1 MRRKSPG
8 LKLPLAITFLARL
21 ITPTLSQN
29 CISLAGS
36 TQCSAFNAS
45 SISTSSGL
53 SGQFPFL
60 AFVSNTQ
67 QFDDQLSRYISTN
80 YVQQKYQQLL
90 GCDNVNL
97 TNTTNLYARYTTSV
111 ICNSI
116 VQQSIQPCSLST
128 ADARPLCAASC
139 AQQATSEEA
148 ITVNSQLCGRPN
160 QNFLDQIRAD
170 FTNCALPS
178 DSLSTRCVTG
188 EENEPND
195 CGFSSNLQ
203 GLCGYCAAS
212 SPNATDSCC
221 VGSNV
226 TARCEGV
233 TLPTFSLPPLFPS
246 STSGSTPSAT
256 GSSQNAKT
264 SSSSH
269 HGLSG
274 GQIAGIAV
282 GSVAVALIILAVI
295 LLCCTGMFGRWRNRH
310 QRQSI
315 FNQPSPPRRGGP
327 GMAIAPP
334 PPSKVQVSQ
343 TGAEPQS
350 GGRVTRM
357 AALTGNTSES
367 PSSGNG
373 TAAAGG
379 RRYGD
384 SSESD
389 GYGDTPGSARGGH
402 PVTGKRHGSLSSQ
415 SMLGALDD
423 HSSPNSGSG
432 GQYSSP
438 EGVASGQSEQLPSFK
453 DYYSHDDIH
462 PGDAVATLWAY
473 QPRAGD
479 EFELER
485 GDMLKIVGLW
495 DDGWATGVRL
505 NERAETYIAA
515 RRIQRDSGMSQGPGR
530 RGESAS
536 PTGMIK
542 AFPLVCVCLPD
553 HWKATVEGDGP
564 EEPGFA
570 S

>member
-1 MRRKSPG
+1 MFPLSLRCSSSVCRILCKYTISAAGQGPDSP
-8 LKLPLAITFLARL
+8 
-21 ITPTLSQN
+21 Q
-29 CISLAGS
+29 
-36 TQCSAFNAS
+36 
-45 SISTSSGL
+45 
-53 SGQFPFL
+53 
-60 AFVSNTQ
+60 
-67 QFDDQLSRYISTN
+67 
-80 YVQQKYQQLL
+80 
-90 GCDNVNL
+90 
-97 TNTTNLYARYTTSV
+97 
-111 ICNSI
+111 
-116 VQQSIQPCSLST
+116 
-128 ADARPLCAASC
+128 
-139 AQQATSEEA
+139 AQQATSEET

-203 GLCGYCAAS
+203 GLCEYCAAS

-221 VGSNV
+221 VGANV
-226 TARCEGV
+226 TARCARV
-233 TLPTFSLPPLFPS
+233 TLPTTFSLPPLFPS
-246 STSGSTPSAT
+246 STSSSTSSAT
-256 GSSQNAKT
+256 GSSQSAKT
-264 SSSSH
+264 SPSSH

-282 GSVAVALIILAVI
+282 GSVAAAILILGLI
-295 LLCCTGMFGRWRNRH
+295 LLCCTGMLGRWRNRH

-327 GMAIAPP
+327 GMAIAAP
-334 PPSKVQVSQ
+334 PPSQVQVSQ
-343 TGAEPQS
+343 TGGEPHS
-350 GGRVTRM
+350 GGRVARM

-367 PSSGNG
+367 PSSGDAVVG
-373 TAAAGG
+373 GGG

-384 SSESD
+384 SSESE
-389 GYGDTPGSARGGH
+389 GYGETPGSARGGH
-402 PVTGKRHGSLSSQ
+402 PVTGKRTGSLSSQ

-453 DYYSHDDIH
+453 DYYSRDDIH
-462 PGDAVATLWAY
+462 PGDTVATLWAY

-515 RRIQRDSGMSQGPGR
+515 RKLQRDSGMSQGPGR

-536 PTGMIK
+536 PAGMIK
-542 AFPLVCVCLPD
+542 AFPVSGLSMHGELLGC
-553 HWKATVEGDGP
+553 
-564 EEPGFA
+564 
-570 S
+570 

>member
-1 MRRKSPG
+1 MFPIDIRCSSSVCRILRKYTISASKPA
-8 LKLPLAITFLARL
+8 LDS
-21 ITPTLSQN
+21 SQ
-29 CISLAGS
+29 
-36 TQCSAFNAS
+36 
-45 SISTSSGL
+45 
-53 SGQFPFL
+53 
-60 AFVSNTQ
+60 
-67 QFDDQLSRYISTN
+67 
-80 YVQQKYQQLL
+80 
-90 GCDNVNL
+90 
-97 TNTTNLYARYTTSV
+97 
-111 ICNSI
+111 
-116 VQQSIQPCSLST
+116 
-128 ADARPLCAASC
+128 

-203 GLCGYCAAS
+203 GLCGYCGAS

-226 TARCEGV
+226 TSRCKGV
-233 TLPTFSLPPLFPS
+233 TLPTTFSLPPLFPS
-246 STSGSTPSAT
+246 STSASAPSAT

-264 SSSSH
+264 NSSSH

-282 GSVAVALIILAVI
+282 GSVAAAILILGLI
-295 LLCCTGMFGRWRNRH
+295 LLCCTGMLGRWRNRH
-310 QRQSI
+310 QRKSI

-327 GMAIAPP
+327 GMALAPP

-343 TGAEPQS
+343 TGPETQS

-373 TAAAGG
+373 TAAAAG

-384 SSESD
+384 SSESE
-389 GYGDTPGSARGGH
+389 GYGETPGSARGGH
-402 PVTGKRHGSLSSQ
+402 PATGKRNGSLSSQ

-530 RGESAS
+530 RGDSAS

-542 AFPLVCVCLPD
+542 AFPVSRLSSIEICFVA
-553 HWKATVEGDGP
+553 K
-564 EEPGFA
+564 
-570 S
+570 